1 MLIYL
6 EIKKE
11 IYQIFGFI
19 KYNNMSWETN
29 VITQISFSK
38 ETYDSIYKVED
49 EVKYYNK
56 RIQDIVNKLMIYST
70 SRPQD
75 ILLNRGEA
83 TLETIQEEVEDM
95 IELLEEYFVKRSD
108 LTALKENFKCVS
120 GDYIDN
126 PNRKENIKKWL
137 IDNYILDK
145 EDFSNKNINVNTNTD
160 SIKDIKPIDINT
172 IEGD

>member
-6 EIKKE
+6 ETKKE
-11 IYQIFGFI
+11 IYQIIGFI

-49 EVKYYNK
+49 GIRYCNE
-56 RIQDIVNKLMIYST
+56 RIQEIVNNLMIYST
-70 SRPQD
+70 SRPKD
-75 ILLNRGEA
+75 RLLNRGEA

-95 IELLEEYFVKRSD
+95 LELLEEYFVKRSD
-108 LTALKENFKCVS
+108 LTALKEDIKCGS
-120 GDYIDN
+120 GDYIYN
-126 PNRKENIKKWL
+126 NNRKENVKKWL